1 MNFKQQTFVTEYL
14 RHNSAYTAYC
24 LAYNPKDAGNYDSI
38 MSAANRLLNHPEVSA
53 VIDSILSG
61 IRHDVEQE
69 LRAKLKTDLLTT
81 QRKRE
86 ILAKIATGEMY
97 AVQVYKGKD
106 CNQCTQHVMP
116 TINQMLKAI
125 DLDNRMVGLYAP
137 AHAHHKPQT
146 VPALNTDVLQQVD
159 KFLKSLG
166 LAPEQIGKNGERQ
179 QNTTTGEQVPLFT
192 KEGTMTNSEA
202 CLSLGEVD
210 SCREET
216 PTTEAPAPTPEKTV
230 EIPTKDNKNAAD
242 ANQSNVEQEA
252 SSLEGGVADAIGDG
266 GCPLATDKSNENQQ
280 PGEDSLQQSTTFV
293 SPGGLINIRTNRD
306 SDAQGGATT

>member
-1 MNFKQQTFVTEYL
+1 MNFKQQTFITEYL

-24 LAYNPKDAGNYDSI
+24 LAYNPKDASKYDSI
-38 MSAANRLLNHPEVSA
+38 MSAANRLLNDPEVGG

-69 LRAKLKTDLLTT
+69 IREKLRTDLLST

-137 AHAHHKPQT
+137 QT
-146 VPALNTDVLQQVD
+146 T
-159 KFLKSLG
+159 
-166 LAPEQIGKNGERQ
+166 NG
-179 QNTTTGEQVPLFT
+179 T
-192 KEGTMTNSEA
+192 
-202 CLSLGEVD
+202 
-210 SCREET
+210 
-216 PTTEAPAPTPEKTV
+216 
-230 EIPTKDNKNAAD
+230 
-242 ANQSNVEQEA
+242 
-252 SSLEGGVADAIGDG
+252 
-266 GCPLATDKSNENQQ
+266 
-280 PGEDSLQQSTTFV
+280 
-293 SPGGLINIRTNRD
+293 RT
-306 SDAQGGATT
+306 